1 MHGHA
6 LTTTARIER
15 ADFVDDGLEVTR
27 QWEFFMTLSGMLT
40 PIGLAEVTRLGLR
53 AGEATHSLVVGYG
66 LPLAASDYR
75 VIVDDRVYD
84 VVSAANLPTHSVLA
98 LRGTSA
104 VGVGA
109 S

>member
-15 ADFVDDGLEVTR
+15 ATLVDDGYEVTR
-27 QWEFFMTLSGMLT
+27 QWVPHMTLSGMLT
-40 PIGLAEVTRLGLR
+40 PISLADVTRLGLR
-53 AGEATHSLVVGYG
+53 VGEATHSLVVGYG

-98 LRGTSA
+98 LKGTSA
-104 VGVGA
+104 IAVGG